1 MRKLLGFA
9 IILAAVLLAAPPAA
23 SAQSAVIAGSL
34 GNFDIVNNTGHEA
47 HGFEIELE
55 GLQMQ
60 DVPYSFSVQRYGAAE
75 IVPSP
80 TGVYVRWKS
89 GYDAGTGQFVATTIV
104 RPAGTAFVQGSCYMW
119 NPQTYDS
126 AGCEHFGVSLT
137 RNAIATTYRWLVE
150 DPANPGTLVP
160 VTLASPVAAP
170 VYAIVPPARP
180 GNAPALVAEV
190 PAPEPAES
198 PERYGPAQWMK
209 TFKTQLR
216 REVGLDE
223 LLGDN
228 PMIPQ
233 DRGQIE
239 VEWELVQDTPNVE
252 GKQKRNGAL
261 RQGTLDGDTRAVVRR
276 FEIYDYTGAYDPVTN
291 QALCADLTC
300 TAPSAGELG
309 DFVSAQ
315 MTAANVRVPSLTVT
329 KVGSGD
335 VSSSDRSISCGSKCS
350 AFESDGALIV
360 LTASAN
366 SGSAFRRWT
375 GACDGPDPICR
386 VGINEHAD
394 VAATFAQIFNLSV
407 SKSKSGS
414 VSADQAG
421 VEQTLNCGGTCSV
434 KYAAGSVVTLTAV
447 PAPGKQFVNWSGG
460 PCDKS
465 AVAVCTVLITR
476 DTSIQPNFTK

>member
-1 MRKLLGFA
+1 MRKPLGFA
-9 IILAAVLLAAPPAA
+9 IILAAALLAAPPAA

-55 GLQMQ
+55 GLQIQ

-190 PAPEPAES
+190 PALEPAES